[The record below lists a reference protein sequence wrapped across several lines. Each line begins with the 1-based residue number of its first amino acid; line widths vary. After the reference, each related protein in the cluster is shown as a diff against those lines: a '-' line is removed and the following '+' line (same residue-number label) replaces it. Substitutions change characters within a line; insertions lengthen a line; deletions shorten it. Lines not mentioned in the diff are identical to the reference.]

1 LVNVGLYRHG
11 IYRNKDYWYCLAVTE
26 PRASG
31 DGLTID
37 ELARQLLIPVRTIR
51 EYHTMRLLPPP
62 VRRGRVG
69 IYGPAHVKRLELIAR
84 LQRRGYSLAGIR
96 DLLEAWDAGS
106 DLTSLLGVGPGQAA
120 LDETPLRLTRAELSA
135 RLPGLTGDALNS
147 AREVG
152 LITRAG
158 DEFVVRSPA
167 LLALATD
174 GVKAGVPVSD
184 MLDLVG
190 ILHREV
196 TVLASLIAE
205 HIAGRLL
212 PAMRLGQD
220 AGDLAQLLQRGRL
233 LLLQGTA
240 STLAD
245 RLGAA
250 IVERT
255 DRTEG
260 GAALRAAFERIRV
273 KAVADSAGRI
283 HPWR

>member
-1 LVNVGLYRHG
+1 M
-11 IYRNKDYWYCLAVTE
+11 TE
-26 PRASG
+26 PSASG
-31 DGLTID
+31 DDMTID

-62 VRRGRVG
+62 ARRGRVG

-120 LDETPLRLTRAELSA
+120 LDETPMRLTRAELSA
-135 RLPGLTGDALNS
+135 RLPGLTGGALNS
-147 AREVG
+147 AFEAG
-152 LITRAG
+152 LITEAG

-174 GVKAGVPVSD
+174 GVKAGVPVAD
-184 MLDLVG
+184 MIDLVG
-190 ILHREV
+190 IVHREV
-196 TVLASLIAE
+196 TALAGLIAE
-205 HIAGRLL
+205 HIADRLL
-212 PAMRLGQD
+212 PAMKSAQD
-220 AGDLAQLLQRGRL
+220 PGGLAQLLQRGRV

-250 IVERT
+250 IIART
-255 DRTEG
+255 DRADD

-273 KAVADSAGRI
+273 RAVADSAGRI